1 MAFED
6 DIMRDA
12 KWL

>member
-6 DIMRDA
+6 DIIY
-12 KWL
+12 